1 MIFKHILLC
10 IFSSS
15 NILNQDNF
23 VKTLDPIEKSMMEI
37 QYEDYDTWIQ
47 NFSLNLK
54 NIWNENSSRD
64 LSKFLSKENTTAIV
78 IGRGPSIDEHK
89 HLDMLANSNFKG
101 SIVCCDGKLIDT
113 LKSGVTPE
121 KFPNFYVVNIDP
133 GSHTAKWFDHPLVS
147 KFGSKIKG
155 IFTTIANP
163 NTVEQ
168 ARKSGIKIH
177 WMHSLFDYDDGKKSF
192 NYISAIMTRSKNHQ
206 DGLPAIQTGGNVGTS
221 SWFVSWKILKC
232 TKVILIGM
240 NHGWNEDT
248 PMDIITKHGVDFA
261 HSYDES
267 SPSFNRLFP
276 KIYNPE
282 LKKYC
287 ILDPIFQYYREAL
300 LEFISRSPN
309 DVETINATEGGSLFG
324 KRVKYTTFENFLQKY
339 T

>member
-1 MIFKHILLC
+1 
-10 IFSSS
+10 
-15 NILNQDNF
+15 

-47 NFSLNLK
+47 NFSLNLR

-133 GSHTAKWFDHPLVS
+133 GSHTAKWFDHPLVF

-163 NTVEQ
+163 TTVEQ

-192 NYISAIMTRSKNHQ
+192 NYISSLMVRAKSQIAWNTQNQQYTSFSLWARIYHQ
-206 DGLPAIQTGGNVGTS
+206 CNNGTKRYVLTHFYDDTELDGQTPPSLPPYGEKRRQ
-221 SWFVSWKILKC
+221 FKP
-232 TKVILIGM
+232 
-240 NHGWNEDT
+240 ED
-248 PMDIITKHGVDFA
+248 G
-261 HSYDES
+261 
-267 SPSFNRLFP
+267 
-276 KIYNPE
+276 
-282 LKKYC
+282 
-287 ILDPIFQYYREAL
+287 AL
-300 LEFISRSPN
+300 LLSKTICVKLEGIPISVGFFEFCC
-309 DVETINATEGGSLFG
+309 LFITPL
-324 KRVKYTTFENFLQKY
+324 KIKNSEIT
-339 T
+339 

>member
-1 MIFKHILLC
+1 M
-10 IFSSS
+10 
-15 NILNQDNF
+15 NILKHDDS
-23 VKTLDPIEKSMMEI
+23 VKTLDPIEKSMMKI
-37 QYEDYDTWIQ
+37 QYEDYDTWIK
-47 NFSLNLK
+47 NFSLNLN
-54 NIWNENSSRD
+54 NIWNESSSRD
-64 LSKFLSKENTTAIV
+64 LSKYSSKQNNTAIV
-78 IGRGPSIDEHK
+78 IGKGPSIDEHH
-89 HLDMLANSNFKG
+89 HLNMLANSNFKG

-133 GSHTAKWFDHPLVS
+133 GSHTTKLFDHPLVS

-155 IFTTIANP
+155 VFTTIANA

-168 ARKSGIKIH
+168 ARKAGIKIH

-192 NYISAIMTRSKNHQ
+192 NYISAMMVRSKNHLN
-206 DGLPAIQTGGNVGTS
+206 GLPAIQTGGNVGTS
-221 SWFVSWKILKC
+221 SWFVSWKILEC
-232 TKVILIGM
+232 TKVVLIGM

-267 SPSFNRLFP
+267 SPSFKRLFP

-287 ILDPIFQYYREAL
+287 ILDPIFQYYREAI
-300 LEFISRSPN
+300 LEFISRSPSW
-309 DVETINATEGGSLFG
+309 VETINATEGGSLFG
-324 KRVKYTTFENFLQKY
+324 KRVNYMTFHDFLQEH
-339 T
+339 TS

>member
-15 NILNQDNF
+15 NILNQDNS

-47 NFSLNLK
+47 NFSLNLR

-147 KFGSKIKG
+147 EFGSKIKG

-163 NTVEQ
+163 TTVEQ

-192 NYISAIMTRSKNHQ
+192 NYISAIMTRSKNHK

-232 TKVILIGM
+232 TKVVLIGM

-261 HSYDES
+261 QSYDKS
-267 SPSFNRLFP
+267 SPSFDRLFP

-282 LKKYC
+282 LKEYC

-300 LEFISRSPN
+300 LEFILRSPN

-339 T
+339 I

>member
-1 MIFKHILLC
+1 MVNA
-10 IFSSS
+10 SE
-15 NILNQDNF
+15 
-23 VKTLDPIEKSMMEI
+23 KTLDPIEKSMMDI
-37 QYEDYDTWIQ
+37 QYKDYDIWIK
-47 NFSLNLK
+47 NFALNLN

-64 LSKFLSKENTTAIV
+64 LSKFLSKQNNTAIV
-78 IGRGPSIDEHK
+78 IGKGPSIDEHK
-89 HLDMLANSNFKG
+89 HLELLSDSDFSG

-113 LKSGVTPE
+113 LESGVTPD

-133 GSHTAKWFDHPLVS
+133 GSHTAKLFDHPLIS

-168 ARKSGIKIH
+168 ARKSGIKIY
-177 WMHSLFDYDDGKKSF
+177 WMHSLFDYNDGKKSF
-192 NYISAIMTRSKNHQ
+192 NYISSIMVRSKTHTN
-206 DGLPAIQTGGNVGTS
+206 GLPAIQTGGNVGTS
-221 SWFVSWKILKC
+221 SWFVSWKILQC
-232 TKVILIGM
+232 TKVVLLGM

-248 PMDIITKHGVDFA
+248 PMDTITKHGVDFA
-261 HSYDES
+261 RSYDKD

-300 LEFISRSPN
+300 LEFISRSPPWLQ
-309 DVETINATEGGSLFG
+309 TINATEGGSLFG
-324 KRVKYTTFENFLQKY
+324 DRLTSMTFRTFLTTHFHKKI
-339 T
+339 